1 MTLAPSAE
9 DRFAIADLCAR
20 YAWALDVGDTDGVVA
35 CFTEDAIFDE
45 IVYARGRDQIRK
57 AVRQLFHDNP
67 LFAGRQH
74 AIGQSLFSTDDDDR
88 PDHWRMKSF
97 AHVFVLRDT
106 GASLYWTGWYDDVL
120 AKVDGEWLFAYR
132 KPAKWSGPVL
142 SGFPAGTIAQV
153 EMPTNWAD
161 PVD

>member
-1 MTLAPSAE
+1 MTLAPSAD

-20 YAWALDVGDTDGVVA
+20 YAWALDVGDTEGVVA

-57 AVRQLFHDNP
+57 AVKQLFHDNP

-74 AIGQSLFSTDDDDR
+74 AIGQTLFSPDDEGR

-106 GASLYWTGWYDDVL
+106 GASL
-120 AKVDGEWLFAYR
+120 
-132 KPAKWSGPVL
+132 
-142 SGFPAGTIAQV
+142 
-153 EMPTNWAD
+153 
-161 PVD
+161 